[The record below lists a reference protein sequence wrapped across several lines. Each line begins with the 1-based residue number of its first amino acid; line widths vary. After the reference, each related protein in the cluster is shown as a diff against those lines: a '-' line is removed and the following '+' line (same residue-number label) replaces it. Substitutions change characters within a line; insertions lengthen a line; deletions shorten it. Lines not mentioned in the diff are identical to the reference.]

1 MKRRTF
7 IYTGIALAA
16 LLGIGDLFL
25 LKYESKWKKHPF
37 LYPLILSGILDEEWL
52 RIIGKSYRAMW
63 PAENSKTNLMNAI
76 KSDIHTIDE
85 KTYDGAN
92 EAFEIEKTVER
103 DFKSER
109 FIVIKGWVLSE
120 TEARQCALLSL
131 S

>member
-25 LKYESKWKKHPF
+25 LKYESKWKTHPF